1 VKECD
6 SVELIIMGQDGNHCQ
21 DSVTL
26 AMNFD
31 VQLTGTKILTKLSP
45 KKEVK
50 VTDPLQIFLRLL
62 FFLLQLQNLRN
73 CQSHKIAT

>member
-6 SVELIIMGQDGNHCQ
+6 SVELIIMGHDGIHCQ

-26 AMNFD
+26 AMNLG
-31 VQLTGTKILTKLSP
+31 VQLTGTKILTILSP

-50 VTDPLQIFLRLL
+50 VLDPLQNLPDLL
-62 FFLLQLQNLRN
+62 FFFLQLQNLSN
-73 CQSHKIAT
+73 